1 MNQNNNPWK
10 TLIKDYS
17 RFSFPNDENAE
28 SVKEQLE
35 QNYPDV
41 IIKSN
46 KNILFIK
53 TLHCSDSLRM
63 YIADNGGT
71 AAT

>member
-1 MNQNNNPWK
+1 MNQNNKPWQ

-17 RFSFPNDENAE
+17 RFLFDDDENAK

-35 QNYPDV
+35 QKYPDV
-41 IIKSN
+41 IIKSQ

-53 TLHCSDSLRM
+53 NLHCSDSLRM
-63 YIADNGGT
+63 YIVNNGGT